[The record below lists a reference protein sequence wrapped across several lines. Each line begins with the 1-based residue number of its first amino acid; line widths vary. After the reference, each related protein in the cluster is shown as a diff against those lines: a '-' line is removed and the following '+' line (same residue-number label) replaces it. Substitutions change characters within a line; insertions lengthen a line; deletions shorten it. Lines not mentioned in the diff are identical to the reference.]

1 MLKQRDLILLSH
13 YYEGFF
19 LSIFEIIKKTSD
31 MTNLIKSSNKVVYCI
46 LYINQSTESTWTIF

>member
-31 MTNLIKSSNKVVYCI
+31 MTNLIKSSNKVVY
-46 LYINQSTESTWTIF
+46 LYINQSTKSTWTIF